1 MAMNTPHPHDNH
13 GNPDNPDNDE
23 DLELLPCGR
32 DLATVW
38 EHADQPGT
46 DPHTATCSYCRQAVE
61 DLGHLRAA
69 VLPPASTP
77 PADIDTAAVVRRVMD
92 AVRLELRPG
101 RNLPLGEDGEDSW
114 IYESVAA
121 RTLRTA
127 AERVPGVLAGSC
139 RITPPGSRT
148 HPTRGPSTVHLA
160 ITVAYG
166 HDLPTT
172 TRAVRE
178 SLTRAAGQHLGLALG
193 DLNVTVTDLHEPPTQ
208 PREARP

>member
-1 MAMNTPHPHDNH
+1 MAMNTPHPHED
-13 GNPDNPDNDE
+13 PDDE
-23 DLELLPCGR
+23 DLELLACGR

-38 EHADQPGT
+38 EQADRPGT
-46 DPHTATCSYCRQAVE
+46 DPHTAACPYCRQAVA
-61 DLGHLRAA
+61 DLEQLRTA
-69 VLPPASTP
+69 VLPPAAP

-101 RNLPLGEDGEDSW
+101 RNLPLGEVGEDSW

-121 RTLRTA
+121 RILRTA
-127 AERVPGVLAGSC
+127 AEQVPGVLAGSC

-148 HPTRGPSTVHLA
+148 HPTHGPSTVHLG

-166 HDLPTT
+166 LDLPDT

-178 SLTRAAGQHLGLALG
+178 SLTSAARQHLGLALG

-208 PREARP
+208 PRETRP